1 MFVLGGSGSE
11 SDIHSMNCLKVCFFN
26 QEEKIRLNQVVQRY
40 SHSLQIHGIEIY
52 LRLCID

>member
-40 SHSLQIHGIEIY
+40 FHSLQIHGIEIY